1 MISFLFADWLV
12 NIPDALG
19 TNQQERVW
27 SKWGQI
33 ITEIQNR
40 YSAFLWRIFPVR
52 AKIQT
57 PKSKNKMLF
66 IREFCGF
73 TFSHRKP
80 FKKIRALVIRIRHFL
95 KNAWSVSNI
104 CSNVANFPAKRLR
117 RPKYACA
124 NFFFPK
130 IVIFQST
137 LPMKWTFSLVLS
149 STFSQKYSFYCLSLY
164 ILYSVNH

>member
-1 MISFLFADWLV
+1 MISFLFFFFFADWLV

-19 TNQQERVW
+19 SNQQERVW

-33 ITEIQNR
+33 NTEIQNR

-57 PKSKNKMLF
+57 PKSKNKMLV

-73 TFSHRKP
+73 TFSHQKP

-117 RPKYACA
+117 KNTAPKIRMRQFFFSENSDISVYVANKM
-124 NFFFPK
+124 NFFTCIIIYF
-130 IVIFQST
+130 
-137 LPMKWTFSLVLS
+137 
-149 STFSQKYSFYCLSLY
+149 
-164 ILYSVNH
+164 

>member
-1 MISFLFADWLV
+1 MISFLFFFADWLV

-33 ITEIQNR
+33 NTEIQNR

-80 FKKIRALVIRIRHFL
+80 FKKNTAPKIRMRQ
-95 KNAWSVSNI
+95 
-104 CSNVANFPAKRLR
+104 
-117 RPKYACA
+117 
-124 NFFFPK
+124 FFFPK
-130 IVIFQST
+130 IVIFRST
-137 LPMKWTFSLVLS
+137 LPIKWTFSLVLS
-149 STFSQKYSFYCLSLY
+149 STFSQKYSFSHLLLSFSIYTLLSKPLKFQVQQS
-164 ILYSVNH
+164 IYSFKLSSITGN